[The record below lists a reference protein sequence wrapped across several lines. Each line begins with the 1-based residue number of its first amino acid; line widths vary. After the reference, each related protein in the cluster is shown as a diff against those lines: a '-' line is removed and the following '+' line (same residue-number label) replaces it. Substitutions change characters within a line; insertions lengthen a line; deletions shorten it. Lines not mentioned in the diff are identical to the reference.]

1 MSEEQQQADNRKRPT
16 TDEFR
21 AFVAE
26 DWAPRSQERP
36 PLTEAA
42 ERAGIAGPGYLPA
55 VATFA
60 TGTPVAKALADA
72 LLFSERV
79 GHGLSVR
86 RRGHDRRTEA
96 AQRRAPQLLI
106 LDPGREG
113 NMRLAGQP
121 ATRP

>member
-1 MSEEQQQADNRKRPT
+1 MSLCEEIGKIDFSAAVGGHAFLQELGIGFKLRGQQVRH
-16 TDEFR
+16 F
-21 AFVAE
+21 
-26 DWAPRSQERP
+26 
-36 PLTEAA
+36 LH
-42 ERAGIAGPGYLPA
+42 G
-55 VATFA
+55 